1 MKYEKLDKEEK
12 FEEEK
17 IKKEEKEKLE
27 VKEEKENKDI
37 TDYKKGK
44 EENKGEKEENC
55 LIIER
60 DKKTFLNLI
69 WCELNIGLAF
79 TYLYI
84 FSAAMLNVVNRILFQ
99 NYKFL
104 FNFTLIFLQQFVSLI
119 LFRLGTNNK
128 NFKNKVGELSFED
141 FKKYK
146 FYYLSF
152 SLIFIANTFFNFYGN
167 QLVKNISMFLSL
179 KKLTLVMLFFI
190 DFFYGKK
197 KLSCITITC
206 IFLITGG
213 SILVGMDSFSNDYFG
228 YVVVFFNNVTAISYS
243 KFTEVFKK
251 HTGITNL
258 KLLVYNNYLA
268 MPILTIAI
276 ISTGEAKRLYAYFTC
291 DNNGSEGTYYGL
303 MLFLFISCLFC
314 AILTSSFFISNEK
327 NSSLMTNLLTNT
339 KTIFTSVT
347 LYLFDKAKN
356 KLSIPII
363 IGLMMS
369 TLGAIFINAESLFK
383 NLSFKKEK
391 ENKKEKNKKDDNEEA
406 ELIDIQE
413 NKEK

>member
-1 MKYEKLDKEEK
+1 MED
-12 FEEEK
+12 
-17 IKKEEKEKLE
+17 KKEKNKEDEKVDE
-27 VKEEKENKDI
+27 
-37 TDYKKGK
+37 G
-44 EENKGEKEENC
+44 C
-55 LIIER
+55 LIITR
-60 DKKTFLNLI
+60 GDKTFLNLI

-104 FNFTLIFLQQFVSLI
+104 FNFTLIFLQQLTSLI
-119 LFRLGTNNK
+119 IFTLGLSNE
-128 NFKNKVGELSFED
+128 NFKNKLGELSLQD
-141 FKKYK
+141 FSKYK
-146 FYYLSF
+146 CYYISF

-228 YVVVFFNNVTAISYS
+228 YIVVFFNNVTAISYS
-243 KFTEVFKK
+243 KYTEVFKK
-251 HTGITNL
+251 HTKVSNL
-258 KLLVYNNYLA
+258 KLLVYNNYLNI
-268 MPILTIAI
+268 PILILCI
-276 ISTGEAKRLYAYFTC
+276 FVSGEARRLYTYFTC
-291 DNNGSEGTYYGL
+291 EDNGSEGTLYGL
-303 MLFLFISCLFC
+303 AMYVSISCIFC
-314 AILTSSFFISNEK
+314 AILTASFFISNEK
-327 NSSLMTNLLTNT
+327 NSSLLTNLLTNT

-356 KLSIPII
+356 KLSIPIFV
-363 IGLMMS
+363 GLAMG
-369 TLGAIFINAESLFK
+369 TLGAIFINAESLFY
-383 NLSFKKEK
+383 NLSLKRNKKENKESEKTKNSEETELIDVEDKENNEKSNEK
-391 ENKKEKNKKDDNEEA
+391 ENK
-406 ELIDIQE
+406 
-413 NKEK
+413 

>member
-1 MKYEKLDKEEK
+1 MKNKMVEEEENIAK
-12 FEEEK
+12 NEEEK
-17 IKKEEKEKLE
+17 KEKTE
-27 VKEEKENKDI
+27 EEKENA
-37 TDYKKGK
+37 
-44 EENKGEKEENC
+44 KEENC

-60 DKKTFLNLI
+60 GNKTFLNLI

-104 FNFTLIFLQQFVSLI
+104 FNFTLIFLQQLVSLI
-119 LFRLGTNNK
+119 LFSLGKYNK
-128 NFKNKVGELSFED
+128 NFKKKVGELSFED

-146 FYYLSF
+146 CYYLSF

-197 KLSCITITC
+197 KLSCITISC
-206 IFLITGG
+206 IFLVAGG
-213 SILVGMDSFSNDYFG
+213 SILVGMDSFSNDYVG
-228 YVVVFFNNVTAISYS
+228 YIVVFFNNVTAISYS
-243 KFTEVFKK
+243 KFTEVFRK
-251 HTGITNL
+251 HTGVSNL

-268 MPILTIAI
+268 MPILITAI
-276 ISTGEAKRLYAYFTC
+276 IITGEGNRLYIYLTC
-291 DNNGSEGTYYGL
+291 ENNGSEGTIYGL
-303 MLFLFISCLFC
+303 ALYLFISCLFC

-327 NSSLMTNLLTNT
+327 NSSLLTNLLTNT

-356 KLSIPII
+356 KLSIPIF
-363 IGLMMS
+363 IGLFMS
-369 TLGAIFINAESLFK
+369 TLGAIFINAESLFY
-383 NLSFKKEK
+383 NLSFKKGKESKNGKNK
-391 ENKKEKNKKDDNEEA
+391 ENDNNEEA
-406 ELIDIQE
+406 ELIDIKDDK
-413 NKEK
+413 NKDEK

>member
-1 MKYEKLDKEEK
+1 MEDKKEKNKE
-12 FEEEK
+12 EEEK
-17 IKKEEKEKLE
+17 VEE
-27 VKEEKENKDI
+27 
-37 TDYKKGK
+37 G
-44 EENKGEKEENC
+44 C
-55 LIIER
+55 LIITR
-60 DKKTFLNLI
+60 GDKTFLNLI

-104 FNFTLIFLQQFVSLI
+104 FNFTLIFLQQLASLI
-119 LFRLGTNNK
+119 IFTLGLSNK
-128 NFKNKVGELSFED
+128 NFKDKIGELSLTD
-141 FKKYK
+141 FSKYK
-146 FYYLSF
+146 CYYISF

-213 SILVGMDSFSNDYFG
+213 SILVGIDSFSNDYFG

-243 KFTEVFKK
+243 KYTEVFKK
-251 HTGITNL
+251 HTKVSNM
-258 KLLVYNNYLA
+258 KLLVYNNYLNI
-268 MPILTIAI
+268 PILILCI
-276 ISTGEAKRLYAYFTC
+276 FISGEAKRLYIYFTYE
-291 DNNGSEGTYYGL
+291 NNGSEGTLYGL
-303 MLFLFISCLFC
+303 AMYLSISCIFC
-314 AILTSSFFISNEK
+314 AILTASFFISNEK
-327 NSSLMTNLLTNT
+327 NSSLLTNLLTNT

-356 KLSIPII
+356 KLSIPIFV
-363 IGLMMS
+363 GLAMG
-369 TLGAIFINAESLFK
+369 TLGAIFINAESLFY
-383 NLSFKKEK
+383 NLSLKKKKREK
-391 ENKKEKNKKDDNEEA
+391 ENFIR
-406 ELIDIQE
+406 LY
-413 NKEK
+413 

>member
-1 MKYEKLDKEEK
+1 MED
-12 FEEEK
+12 
-17 IKKEEKEKLE
+17 KKENN
-27 VKEEKENKDI
+27 EEI
-37 TDYKKGK
+37 K
-44 EENKGEKEENC
+44 EENKEIKDKENNEENC

-104 FNFTLIFLQQFVSLI
+104 FNFTLIFLQQLTSLI
-119 LFRLGTNNK
+119 LFTLGTNNK
-128 NFKNKVGELSFED
+128 NFKSKVGELSFED

-146 FYYLSF
+146 CYYISF

-190 DFFYGKK
+190 DFCYGKK

-206 IFLITGG
+206 IFLVAGG
-213 SILVGMDSFSNDYFG
+213 SILVGMESFSNDYFG

-243 KFTEVFKK
+243 KFTEVFRK
-251 HTGITNL
+251 HTGVSNL

-268 MPILTIAI
+268 VPILILAI
-276 ISTGEAKRLYAYFTC
+276 ICTGEGKRLFIYFTC
-291 DNNGSEGTYYGL
+291 EDNGSEGTYYGL
-303 MLFLFISCLFC
+303 ALFLFISCLFC

-327 NSSLMTNLLTNT
+327 TSSLLTNLLTNT

-356 KLSIPII
+356 KLTIPIF
-363 IGLMMS
+363 IGLVMS
-369 TLGAIFINAESLFK
+369 TLGAIFINAESLLY
-383 NLSFKKEK
+383 NLSLKKGKDKKKEK
-391 ENKKEKNKKDDNEEA
+391 DNEDKKPEETELIEVNEDEKKDD
-406 ELIDIQE
+406 
-413 NKEK
+413 EKK

>member
-1 MKYEKLDKEEK
+1 MKETKEEK
-12 FEEEK
+12 IEDK
-17 IKKEEKEKLE
+17 KEKLE
-27 VKEEKENKDI
+27 EKEEKGE
-37 TDYKKGK
+37 G
-44 EENKGEKEENC
+44 EEKNEDNC
-55 LIIER
+55 LLIER
-60 DKKTFLNLI
+60 DNKTFLNLI

-79 TYLYI
+79 SYLYI

-104 FNFTLIFLQQFVSLI
+104 FNFTLIFLQQLTSLI
-119 LFRLGTNNK
+119 LFTCGTNNK
-128 NFKNKVGELSFED
+128 NFKSKVGELSFQD
-141 FKKYK
+141 FKKNK
-146 FYYLSF
+146 WYYIIF
-152 SLIFIANTFFNFYGN
+152 TIVFIANTFFNFYGN

-206 IFLITGG
+206 IFLVAGG

-243 KFTEVFKK
+243 KFTEVFRKS
-251 HTGITNL
+251 TGVSNL

-268 MPILTIAI
+268 VPILIVVI
-276 ISTGEAKRLYAYFTC
+276 FCTGESQRLYVYFTS
-291 DNNGSEGTYYGL
+291 DNGSEGTLIGL
-303 MLFLFISCLFC
+303 AVFLFISCLFC

-327 NSSLMTNLLTNT
+327 NSSLLTNLLTNT

-356 KLSIPII
+356 KLSIPIF
-363 IGLMMS
+363 IGLVMS
-369 TLGAIFINAESLFK
+369 TLGAIFINAESLFY
-383 NLSFKKEK
+383 NLSFKKGKDKKKDKEDKKPEETELIEVKEDEK
-391 ENKKEKNKKDDNEEA
+391 NENEEKNKND
-406 ELIDIQE
+406 
-413 NKEK
+413 EKS

>member
-1 MKYEKLDKEEK
+1 MKD
-12 FEEEK
+12 
-17 IKKEEKEKLE
+17 KKENSKES
-27 VKEEKENKDI
+27 
-37 TDYKKGK
+37 K
-44 EENKGEKEENC
+44 EENKEDNKEVKDKENNEENC

-104 FNFTLIFLQQFVSLI
+104 FNFTLIFLQQLTSLI
-119 LFRLGTNNK
+119 LFTLGTNNK
-128 NFKNKVGELSFED
+128 NFKSKVGELSFED

-146 FYYLSF
+146 CYYISF

-206 IFLITGG
+206 IFLVAGG

-243 KFTEVFKK
+243 KFTEVFRK
-251 HTGITNL
+251 HTGVSNL

-268 MPILTIAI
+268 VPILITAI
-276 ISTGEAKRLYAYFTC
+276 ICTGEGKRLYIYFTC
-291 DNNGSEGTYYGL
+291 EDNGSEGTYYGL
-303 MLFLFISCLFC
+303 ALFLFISCLFC

-327 NSSLMTNLLTNT
+327 TSSLLTNLLTNT

-356 KLSIPII
+356 KLSIPIF
-363 IGLMMS
+363 IGLVMS
-369 TLGAIFINAESLFK
+369 TLGAIFINAESLFN
-383 NLSFKKEK
+383 NLSFKKGK
-391 ENKKEKNKKDDNEEA
+391 DKKKEKDNDDKKPEET
-406 ELIDIQE
+406 ELIDVNE
-413 NKEK
+413 DEKKDEEKK

>member
-1 MKYEKLDKEEK
+1 MEDKKEKNKE
-12 FEEEK
+12 EEEK
-17 IKKEEKEKLE
+17 VEE
-27 VKEEKENKDI
+27 
-37 TDYKKGK
+37 G
-44 EENKGEKEENC
+44 C
-55 LIIER
+55 LIITR
-60 DKKTFLNLI
+60 GDKTFLNLI

-104 FNFTLIFLQQFVSLI
+104 FNFTLIFLQQVASLI
-119 LFRLGTNNK
+119 IFTLGLSNK
-128 NFKNKVGELSFED
+128 NFKDKIGELSLTD
-141 FKKYK
+141 FSKYK
-146 FYYLSF
+146 CYYISF

-243 KFTEVFKK
+243 KYTEVFKK
-251 HTGITNL
+251 HTKVSNM
-258 KLLVYNNYLA
+258 KLLVYNNYLNI
-268 MPILTIAI
+268 PILILCI
-276 ISTGEAKRLYAYFTC
+276 FISGEAKRLYIYFTC
-291 DNNGSEGTYYGL
+291 ENNGSEGTLYGL
-303 MLFLFISCLFC
+303 TMYLSISCIFC
-314 AILTSSFFISNEK
+314 AILTASFFISNEK
-327 NSSLMTNLLTNT
+327 NSSLLTNLLTNT

-356 KLSIPII
+356 KLSIPIFV
-363 IGLMMS
+363 GLAMG
-369 TLGAIFINAESLFK
+369 TLGAIFINAESLFY
-383 NLSFKKEK
+383 NLSLKKKKKEAK
-391 ENKKEKNKKDDNEEA
+391 EEDKIKNPQET
-406 ELIDIQE
+406 ELIDVE
-413 NKEK
+413 DKEKDDKNEK

>member
-1 MKYEKLDKEEK
+1 MEDKKEKNKE
-12 FEEEK
+12 EEEK
-17 IKKEEKEKLE
+17 VEE
-27 VKEEKENKDI
+27 
-37 TDYKKGK
+37 G
-44 EENKGEKEENC
+44 C
-55 LIIER
+55 LIITR
-60 DKKTFLNLI
+60 GDKTFLNLI

-104 FNFTLIFLQQFVSLI
+104 FNFTLIFLQQVASLI
-119 LFRLGTNNK
+119 IFTLGLSNK
-128 NFKNKVGELSFED
+128 NFKDKIGELSLTD
-141 FKKYK
+141 FSKYK
-146 FYYLSF
+146 CYYISF

-243 KFTEVFKK
+243 KYTEVFKK
-251 HTGITNL
+251 HTKVSNM
-258 KLLVYNNYLA
+258 KLLVYNNYLNI
-268 MPILTIAI
+268 PILILCI
-276 ISTGEAKRLYAYFTC
+276 FISGEAKRLYIYFTC
-291 DNNGSEGTYYGL
+291 ENNGSEGTLYGL
-303 MLFLFISCLFC
+303 TIYLSISCIFC
-314 AILTSSFFISNEK
+314 AILTASFFISNEK
-327 NSSLMTNLLTNT
+327 NSSLLTNLLTNT

-356 KLSIPII
+356 KLSIPIFV
-363 IGLMMS
+363 GLAMG
-369 TLGAIFINAESLFK
+369 TLGAIFINAESLFY
-383 NLSFKKEK
+383 NLSLKKKKKEAK
-391 ENKKEKNKKDDNEEA
+391 EEDKIKNPQET
-406 ELIDIQE
+406 ELIDVE
-413 NKEK
+413 DKEKDDKNEK

>member
-1 MKYEKLDKEEK
+1 MEKNKEETNEK
-12 FEEEK
+12 KAQEEN
-17 IKKEEKEKLE
+17 KEE
-27 VKEEKENKDI
+27 
-37 TDYKKGK
+37 TK
-44 EENKGEKEENC
+44 EENKEETNEENC

-104 FNFTLIFLQQFVSLI
+104 FNFTLIFLQQLTSLI
-119 LFRLGTNNK
+119 LFTLGTNNK
-128 NFKNKVGELSFED
+128 NFKSKVGELSFED

-146 FYYLSF
+146 CYYISF

-190 DFFYGKK
+190 DYFYGKK

-206 IFLITGG
+206 IFLVAGG

-243 KFTEVFKK
+243 KFTEVFRK
-251 HTGITNL
+251 HTGVSNL

-268 MPILTIAI
+268 VPILITAI
-276 ISTGEAKRLYAYFTC
+276 ICTGEAQRLYIYFTC
-291 DNNGSEGTYYGL
+291 EDNGSEGTYYGL
-303 MLFLFISCLFC
+303 ALFLFISCLFC

-327 NSSLMTNLLTNT
+327 TSSLLTNLLTNT

-356 KLSIPII
+356 KLSIPIF
-363 IGLMMS
+363 IGLLMS
-369 TLGAIFINAESLFK
+369 TLGAIFINAESLFY
-383 NLSFKKEK
+383 NLSFKKGK
-391 ENKKEKNKKDDNEEA
+391 DKKDEKGNDKNPEET
-406 ELIDIQE
+406 ELIDVD
-413 NKEK
+413 EKKDEEKK